1 MTPVLIETAD
11 NSHSLYL
18 PEMDE
23 TYHSQ
28 NGAIEEALH
37 VYVQAGLEV
46 VMQHKTSINLFEFG
60 FGTGLNALLS
70 LLKAEE
76 KNIRLTYETVEKY
89 PLQPALYNLL
99 NYGKLSGG
107 KVFFNKLH
115 EAHWDEIESISP
127 HFTLHKMQGDVSNLI
142 LPISHY
148 DLVYYDAFGPSK
160 QAEVWEMPILEN
172 ICKSLNK
179 GGVLVTYSSQG
190 KFRRNLRNLGFEIE
204 KIPGPKGK
212 REMTR
217 ATKIS

>member
-1 MTPVLIETAD
+1 MKTVVIETAD
-11 NSHSLYL
+11 QSHSLYL
-18 PEMDE
+18 PELDE

-46 VMQHKTSINLFEFG
+46 VMQHKTTINLFEFG

-70 LLKAEE
+70 FLKTEE
-76 KNIRLTYETVEKY
+76 NKIALTYDTVEKY

-99 NYGKLSGG
+99 NYGKLTNREEI
-107 KVFFNKLH
+107 FNKLH
-115 EAHWDEIESISP
+115 EAQWNKPESISP
-127 HFTLHKMQGDVSNLI
+127 HFTLHKMQGDISNLI
-142 LPISHY
+142 LSESHY
-148 DLVYYDAFGPSK
+148 DLVYYDAFGPNK
-160 QAEVWEMPILEN
+160 QAEVWEMPVLEKV
-172 ICKSLNK
+172 CQSLSK

-190 KFRRNLRNLGFEIE
+190 KFRRNLKTLGFEIE
-204 KIPGPKGK
+204 KIAGPKGK